1 MNKIML
7 TLYSFFLLIFI
18 IFPLVII
25 ITLGFL
31 NERNEFTFANFIRL
45 LEPSYLRI
53 FSRSINFALITTIFC
68 ILIGYPTAWFISMS
82 KKSTQNN
89 LIIMIILPMWINT
102 LLRSYAWIRILGK
115 NGIINNLFI
124 AMGFKPMDLLYNE
137 KAVIIGMIYNFLPFM
152 ILPIYI
158 GLSKI
163 KYEYIEAARDL
174 GARMWQ
180 ILIYIKIPLTL
191 SYLATG
197 IIMVFI
203 PSITVFIISDLLGG
217 SKQIL
222 LGNLI
227 EKQFLFVPDWN
238 TGSAISF
245 ILMIVIVI
253 FNLTIIK
260 LMQKNRKKYEVLT
273 CLKYLKILFY
283 F

>member
-1 MNKIML
+1 MNRIIL
-7 TLYSFFLLIFI
+7 ILYTLFLSIFI

-25 ITLGFL
+25 ITLGFF
-31 NERNEFTFANFIRL
+31 NEQNEFTFANFIRL
-45 LEPSYLRI
+45 LEPSYLKI

-82 KKSTQNN
+82 KKNVQNM

-102 LLRSYAWIRILGK
+102 LLRTYAWIRILGK
-115 NGIINNLFI
+115 NGIINNLLE
-124 AMGFKPMDLLYNE
+124 AMGFKSIELIYNE

-152 ILPIYI
+152 VLPIYI
-158 GLSKI
+158 GLLKI

-180 ILIYIKIPLTL
+180 ILLYIKLPLTL

-217 SKQIL
+217 AKQIL
-222 LGNLI
+222 IGNLI
-227 EKQFLFVPDWN
+227 EKQFLFVEDWH
-238 TGSAISF
+238 TGAAISF
-245 ILMIVIVI
+245 IVMIVILI
-253 FNLTIIK
+253 FNLTILK
-260 LMQKNRKKYEVLT
+260 LMHKNNIE
-273 CLKYLKILFY
+273 
-283 F
+283 

>member
-260 LMQKNRKKYEVLT
+260 LMQKTE
-273 CLKYLKILFY
+273 KI
-283 F
+283 